1 MKKIN
6 ILLLF
11 FIILSSCSTQEPR
24 KSLVLDKVFN
34 YYGDTIEVD
43 KCNNLICRKH
53 KIHYNESGILFRND
67 SFQAKTT
74 FKRASPLDFTD
85 YETKI
90 WLEYSI
96 KF

>member
-11 FIILSSCSTQEPR
+11 FIILSSCSTQEPN

-53 KIHYNESGILFRND
+53 RIHYNENKIFLKKDKFEIKS
-67 SFQAKTT
+67 T
-74 FKRASPLDFTD
+74 FKREHPLDPFE
-85 YETKI
+85 YEANVYFQYTI
-90 WLEYSI
+90 N
-96 KF
+96 F